1 MSKTIQPVNMQ
12 SDNLFWYPALHSK
25 YDQDKPL
32 PKDLVF
38 NSYIKYYLAR
48 CQSMFK
54 YDGLPDT
61 IPAKWLEHYL
71 FVNGQ
76 CVFIK
81 NGEDLIVTTGG
92 MGGDPDIY
100 YIPTKYIVSNPYV
113 NEEARKTYIIGE
125 DCVLIR
131 NDTYSQGLIPLLT
144 RYCSQLTENDL
155 TMQTA
160 DILSRAMLTITATDT
175 QTKESVEKWLLDLR
189 KGKLSAIGELP
200 SMVGNQDRT
209 VNITPFQ
216 AVAGTI
222 TDLIEY
228 HQYLKASLY
237 NELGLNANYNMK
249 RESINSNESQLNDD
263 MLHPLIDDMLARRRE
278 ALEEVN
284 KMFGTNITVEFN
296 GAWLTNEKEEELA
309 LEQMETVTDSME
321 ETAPDQTEEVVSDEE
336 NNENNDSDTSD
347 NTIEDTVE
355 TGPETE
361 EDVDE
366 TVEETDT
373 AEVIQAIENAAEVI
387 ADAIEGDTPE
397 EDNKEGEE

>member
-1 MSKTIQPVNMQ
+1 MSNTIQPIN
-12 SDNLFWYPALHSK
+12 NLFWYPALQCK
-25 YDQDKPL
+25 YDQDKPM

-38 NSYIKYYLAR
+38 NSYIQYYLAR

-92 MGGDPDIY
+92 QGGEPDIY

-113 NEEARKTYIIGE
+113 KKEARKTYTIGE

-216 AVAGTI
+216 AVASTI

-284 KMFGTNITVEFN
+284 KMFGTNISVEFN
-296 GAWLTNEKEEELA
+296 GAWLTNEKEEELT
-309 LEQMETVTDSME
+309 LEQMETVTDQM
-321 ETAPDQTEEVVSDEE
+321 TEEVTPDEE
-336 NNENNDSDTSD
+336 NNEDNNGDTSD
-347 NTIEDTVE
+347 ITSEDTVE

-361 EDVDE
+361 EEGEE
-366 TVEETDT
+366 TVDETDT
-373 AEVIQAIENAAEVI
+373 AEVVQAIENAAEVI

-397 EDNKEGEE
+397 EDDKEGEE

>member
-1 MSKTIQPVNMQ
+1 MSKTITPANIQG
-12 SDNLFWYPALHSK
+12 DNLFWYPALHCK

-71 FVNGQ
+71 LANGQ

-113 NEEARKTYIIGE
+113 KEEARKTYTIGE

-175 QTKESVEKWLLDLR
+175 QSKESVEKWLCDLR

-200 SMVGNQDRT
+200 SMVGNQDRS
-209 VNITPFQ
+209 VNITPFRE
-216 AVAGTI
+216 VSNTI
-222 TDLIEY
+222 TNLIEY

-284 KMFGTNITVEFN
+284 KMFGTNISVDFN
-296 GAWLTNEKEEELA
+296 GAWLTNEKEEELT
-309 LEQMETVTDSME
+309 LDQMETATESM
-321 ETAPDQTEEVVSDEE
+321 TEEVAPSEE
-336 NNENNDSDTSD
+336 SIEDDNTNTSDTAIQD
-347 NTIEDTVE
+347 AVE

-361 EDVDE
+361 EEVE
-366 TVEETDT
+366 EAPEETDT
-373 AEVIQAIENAAEVI
+373 AEVIQAIEDAAEVI

-397 EDNKEGEE
+397 DDNKEGDE

>member
-1 MSKTIQPVNMQ
+1 MGNTLQPSNMQ
-12 SDNLFWYPALHSK
+12 PNNLFWYPALHCK

-38 NSYIKYYLAR
+38 NSYIQYYLAR

-54 YDGLPDT
+54 YDGLPAT

-71 FVNGQ
+71 FTNGQ

-81 NGEDLIVTTGG
+81 DGEDLIVTTGG
-92 MGGDPDIY
+92 MGGLPDRY
-100 YIPTKYIVSNPYV
+100 YIPTEYIVSNPYLH
-113 NEEARKTYIIGE
+113 NDDARKTYTIGE

-160 DILSRAMLTITATDT
+160 DILSRAMLTITATDS
-175 QTKESVEKWLLDLR
+175 QTKESVEKWLQDLR

-216 AVAGTI
+216 AVASTI

-296 GAWLTNEKEEELA
+296 GAWLTNEKEEELT
-309 LEQMETVTDSME
+309 LEQMETATDSME
-321 ETAPDQTEEVVSDEE
+321 ETAPDQTEEEF
-336 NNENNDSDTSD
+336 
-347 NTIEDTVE
+347 I
-355 TGPETE
+355 E
-361 EDVDE
+361 EDDTPEDNVEFEEDAEEVTPEEE
-366 TVEETDT
+366 TAPEETDT

-397 EDNKEGEE
+397 DDNKEGDE

>member
-1 MSKTIQPVNMQ
+1 M
-12 SDNLFWYPALHSK
+12 DNSLFWYPALQCQ
-25 YDQDKPL
+25 YDFDKPL
-32 PKDLVF
+32 PKGLIFD
-38 NSYIKYYLAR
+38 SYIRYYLAR
-48 CQSMFK
+48 CQSMFT
-54 YDGLPDT
+54 YTGLPET
-61 IPAKWLEHYL
+61 IPQKWLEHYL
-71 FVNGQ
+71 MANGS

-81 NGEDLIVTTGG
+81 DGEDLIVTTGG
-92 MGGDPDIY
+92 MGGSPDRY
-100 YIPTKYIVSNPYV
+100 YIPTQYIVSNPYV
-113 NEEARKTYIIGE
+113 KEETRKTYTIGQ

-160 DILSRAMLTITATDT
+160 DILSRAMLTITATDS

-200 SMVGNQDRT
+200 SMVGNQDRS
-209 VNITPFQ
+209 VNITPFRE
-216 AVAGTI
+216 VSNTI
-222 TDLIEY
+222 TNLIEY

-284 KMFGTNITVEFN
+284 AMFGTNITVEFN
-296 GAWLTNEKEEELA
+296 SAWLTNEVEEDLT
-309 LEQMETVTDSME
+309 LEQMESVTEQVDNAAEVTDV
-321 ETAPDQTEEVVSDEE
+321 TEEESVA
-336 NNENNDSDTSD
+336 DS
-347 NTIEDTVE
+347 I
-355 TGPETE
+355 PE
-361 EDVDE
+361 VDE
-366 TVEETDT
+366 SVEETDEQAD
-373 AEVIQAIENAAEVI
+373 AEQMPEEETTPEVETIVDAIETAAEVI

-397 EDNKEGEE
+397 EEEKDGEE

>member
-1 MSKTIQPVNMQ
+1 MS
-12 SDNLFWYPALHSK
+12 LFWYPALNCQ
-25 YDQDKPL
+25 YDFDKPL
-32 PKDLVF
+32 PKGLIFD
-38 NSYIKYYLAR
+38 SYIRYYLAR

-54 YDGLPDT
+54 YDGLPET
-61 IPAKWLEHYL
+61 IPQKWLEHYL
-71 FVNGQ
+71 MSNGH

-81 NGEDLIVTTGG
+81 NGDDLIVTTGG
-92 MGGDPDIY
+92 MGGLPDVY
-100 YIPTKYIVSNPYV
+100 YIPTQYIVANPYV
-113 NEEARKTYIIGE
+113 EQSARKTYTIGQ

-175 QTKESVEKWLLDLR
+175 QTKESVDKWLLDLR

-209 VNITPFQ
+209 VNITPFRE
-216 AVAGTI
+216 VSNTI
-222 TDLIEY
+222 TNLIEY

-284 KMFGTNITVEFN
+284 AMFGTNITVEFN
-296 GAWLTNEKEEELA
+296 SAWETNEVEEDLT
-309 LEQMETVTDSME
+309 LEQMESITEDMTTGEEVSEEVTPDGETEDADAEQIPEEETPEE
-321 ETAPDQTEEVVSDEE
+321 ETAPEE
-336 NNENNDSDTSD
+336 NAIVTA
-347 NTIEDTVE
+347 IED
-355 TGPETE
+355 
-361 EDVDE
+361 
-366 TVEETDT
+366 
-373 AEVIQAIENAAEVI
+373 AAEVI
-387 ADAIEGDTPE
+387 ADAIEGDSSEDE
-397 EDNKEGEE
+397 ETKDGDE

>member
-1 MSKTIQPVNMQ
+1 MSNTIQPIN
-12 SDNLFWYPALHSK
+12 NLFWYPALQCK
-25 YDQDKPL
+25 YDQDKPM

-38 NSYIKYYLAR
+38 NSYIQYYLAR

-92 MGGDPDIY
+92 QGGEPDIY

-113 NEEARKTYIIGE
+113 KEEARKTYTIGE

-216 AVAGTI
+216 AVASTI

-284 KMFGTNITVEFN
+284 KMFGTNISVEFN
-296 GAWLTNEKEEELA
+296 GAWLTNEKEEELT
-309 LEQMETVTDSME
+309 LEQMETVTDQM
-321 ETAPDQTEEVVSDEE
+321 TEEVTPDEE
-336 NNENNDSDTSD
+336 NNEDNNGDTSD
-347 NTIEDTVE
+347 ITSEDTVE

-361 EDVDE
+361 EEGEE
-366 TVEETDT
+366 TVDETDT
-373 AEVIQAIENAAEVI
+373 AEVVQAIENAAEVI

-397 EDNKEGEE
+397 EDDKEGEE